1 VQNNR
6 KILEKLRSYVHECHN
21 MFENIIDLS
30 IKAYQSRNINDEH
43 ELNHIFEM
51 YTGRQGGQ
59 KRISRVIKQ

>member
-1 VQNNR
+1 
-6 KILEKLRSYVHECHN
+6 